1 MRGRRQRLL
10 PKPPAP
16 PEGYMWLYWQLVP
29 IEEAEERAKII
40 MDDFDQLP
48 RGKRDQQNYRPQRAR
63 PPWKERGLTARA
75 LAARPRCIEDD

>member
-16 PEGYMWLYWQLVP
+16 PEGYMWFYWQLVP

-48 RGKRDQQNYRPQRAR
+48 RGQRDQQNYRPQRGPISNECR
-63 PPWKERGLTARA
+63 RDRGQRNAVSSTR
-75 LAARPRCIEDD
+75 

>member
-1 MRGRRQRLL
+1 MRGRRRRRLL

-16 PEGYMWLYWQLVP
+16 PEGYMWLYWELP

-48 RGKRDQQNYRPQRAR
+48 RGQRDQQNYRPQRAR

-75 LAARPRCIEDD
+75 TALHRG

>member
-1 MRGRRQRLL
+1 MRGRRRRRLL

-16 PEGYMWLYWQLVP
+16 PEGYMWLYWELP

-48 RGKRDQQNYRPQRAR
+48 RGQRDQQNYRPQRGPISNECR
-63 PPWKERGLTARA
+63 RDRGQRNAVSSTR
-75 LAARPRCIEDD
+75 

>member
-1 MRGRRQRLL
+1 MRGRRRRRLL

-16 PEGYMWLYWQLVP
+16 PEGYMWLYWELP

-48 RGKRDQQNYRPQRAR
+48 RGQRDQQNHRPQRAR

-75 LAARPRCIEDD
+75 TALHRG